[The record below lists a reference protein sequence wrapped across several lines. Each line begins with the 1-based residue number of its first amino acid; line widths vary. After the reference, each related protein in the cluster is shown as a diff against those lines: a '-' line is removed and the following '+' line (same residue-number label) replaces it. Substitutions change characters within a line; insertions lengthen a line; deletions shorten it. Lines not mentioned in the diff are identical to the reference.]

1 MDEGLTLAFFIP
13 ALKGLN
19 ILFLQR
25 HEGEG
30 GRGVESSWGLALG
43 LSTGVGATE
52 RMAAPGLYRHIPQL
66 NIQLSQDG

>member
-1 MDEGLTLAFFIP
+1 MLWQPSLTKTIITVDEGLTLAFFIP
-13 ALKGLN
+13 ALKALN

-52 RMAAPGLYRHIPQL
+52 RMAAPG
-66 NIQLSQDG
+66 SV